1 MNSWGSGYFKVAVDM
16 PSLRTYTANPTWQV
30 DRVTVKPS
38 QYDAEVINLK
48 IFAKSGTFDL
58 FYYGTDG
65 YLKMA
70 SNSVGA
76 SSDTFKRSL
85 SNLPNINDYSPTVT
99 LNTLDAAGNPTNV
112 TGLIEGYEYT
122 LVLDRY
128 RPTTSL
134 PYTRANLTGSGNV
147 PASISLTR
155 PSTHSL
161 PISGTFSLSM
171 GGVPLQVNSNINI
184 PYNVESWKL

>member
-1 MNSWGSGYFKVAVDM
+1 M

-30 DRVTVKPS
+30 DRITVKPS
-38 QYDAEVINLK
+38 QYDAEVISLK

-58 FYYGTDG
+58 FYYDTDG

-76 SSDTFKRSL
+76 SLDTFKKSL
-85 SNLPNINDYSPTVT
+85 SNLPNINDYTPTVT
-99 LNTLDAAGNPTNV
+99 LTTLDSAGNPTSV
-112 TGLIEGYEYT
+112 AGSIEGYEYT
-122 LVLDRY
+122 LVFDRY
-128 RPTTSL
+128 RPATSL
-134 PYTRANLTGSGNV
+134 PYTRANLTGSGIV
-147 PASISLTR
+147 TPSISLTR
-155 PSTHSL
+155 PSVHSL

-184 PYNVESWKL
+184 PYNVESWRL